1 MFYEN
6 YIRLCNRAGKS
17 PSAVAQAVGLQ
28 KSTVTRWKRGAL
40 PTDATRFKIAD
51 YFGVPPD
58 DLLRAPQDR
67 PPLLPDGAGG
77 SLDELRARFGMRVPD

>member
-40 PTDATRFKIAD
+40 PTDATRYKIAD
-51 YFGVPPD
+51 YFGVPAD
-58 DLLRAPQDR
+58 DLLRAPQELS
-67 PPLLPDGAGG
+67 LLPGG
-77 SLDELRARFGMRVPD
+77 SSDALEEMRGRFGMRVPD